1 MEKDSTINIHK
12 AEALYALLTDEEK
25 EIIKKLR
32 EMNLVKTEKIGKE
45 VWYSLAD
52 DHVKKVFDISAE
64 HIMEGEND

>member
-32 EMNLVKTEKIGKE
+32 EMKDKKAIFE
-45 VWYSLAD
+45 SL
-52 DHVKKVFDISAE
+52 KSAE
-64 HIMEGEND
+64 MPCDFLLALHEVLK